1 MQGAGRLPQLLPKDR
16 FFFSSKGGTRDT
28 VIGGICSGL
37 SGPPDL
43 PECVCGWLLWVQAM
57 GKAKH
62 TAEAITKETC
72 KGLTQFEKPAVGQPA
87 LVRAL

>member
-1 MQGAGRLPQLLPKDR
+1 MQGAGRLPQLLPR
-16 FFFSSKGGTRDT
+16 ARVFFSSGKGGTRDT
-28 VIGGICSGL
+28 VTGGICSGL

-43 PECVCGWLLWVQAM
+43 PKCVCGWLLQVQAM

-62 TAEAITKETC
+62 KAEAIT

-87 LVRAL
+87 LVRAF